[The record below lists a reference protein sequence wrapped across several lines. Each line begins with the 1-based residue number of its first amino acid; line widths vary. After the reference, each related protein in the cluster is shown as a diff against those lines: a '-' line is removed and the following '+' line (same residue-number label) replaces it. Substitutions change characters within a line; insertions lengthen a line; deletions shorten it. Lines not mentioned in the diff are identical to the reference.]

1 MYVYMDKCVLVVY
14 VRKYYDLDVITHISL
29 YSQCKVWRKHNKKR
43 NCWKPDLEKRFKVVR
58 GTVDKRV
65 STLRKE
71 TEKSRKKVVTSVE
84 KQTRK
89 YIERVFKQF
98 KLPVRGDVD
107 SLKRRLTMLE
117 RRIQELEKTPKGKA
131 AAA

>member
-1 MYVYMDKCVLVVY
+1 M
-14 VRKYYDLDVITHISL
+14 
-29 YSQCKVWRKHNKKR
+29 
-43 NCWKPDLEKRFKVVR
+43 R

-65 STLRKE
+65 NSIRKE
-71 TEKSRKKVVTSVE
+71 TASQRRKIFTSVE

-89 YIERVFKQF
+89 YVEQVFKQF

-107 SLKRRLTMLE
+107 AVKRKLTVLE
-117 RRIQELEKTPKGKA
+117 RRIQELEKGAKSTRKA